1 MPARAATYR
10 LAAMLEAH
18 DPGQLKL
25 NRDEGIA
32 LGGTT
37 EL

>member
-1 MPARAATYR
+1 MPAPAATYR
-10 LAAMLEAH
+10 LAAMLGAH
-18 DPGQLKL
+18 IPGQLKL
-25 NRDEGIA
+25 NRDEEIA